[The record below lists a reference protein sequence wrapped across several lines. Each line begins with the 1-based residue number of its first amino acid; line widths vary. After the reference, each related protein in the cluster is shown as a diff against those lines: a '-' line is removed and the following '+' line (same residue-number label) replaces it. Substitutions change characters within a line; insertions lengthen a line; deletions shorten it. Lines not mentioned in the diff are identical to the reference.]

1 MADQLYSFQVRVPT
15 TELVV
20 GDLLYQ
26 VDPAKLRG
34 PRGGRYRWDGVKVD
48 SGVAALEH
56 TARGLKVVPRTGP
69 AFILPGNLDQLTTCV
84 IKVREELA

>member
-1 MADQLYSFQVRVPT
+1 VADLYDFQVRVPT

-20 GDLLYQ
+20 GDLLYW

-34 PRGGRYRWDGVKVD
+34 PRGGRYRWDGVRVD
-48 SGVAALEH
+48 SGIQALEP
-56 TARGLKVVPRTGP
+56 TGRGLKVVPRTGP
-69 AFILPGNLDQLTTCV
+69 AFLLPGNLAQLTTCV